1 MFEFGSLS
9 GALKRVSEL
18 DAKKVEESVKKAVD
32 VKTVTSKLHE
42 YTIGQFNDKKTT
54 RVPVSEEGAPDV
66 AATEVA
72 AAAGEATGDD
82 VKDAKSA
89 KAVAD
94 MTDSEKQ
101 DLIERIAEKRARDAY
116 QAAIDSGAS
125 PAEAVDLANKIEK
138 VSKEMRPTD
147 ADLQAIADSEGV
159 PTESSWMDSIKDTLN
174 SPLIQG
180 CVDQFCNSFCSGAP
194 FPQCRNCPK
203 RPDTAGS
210 TGFAIPDILG
220 IIDGAIKGLKD
231 GLTGALNDMLGCPG
245 LAQGIVN
252 GDFQGIQKAALN
264 QGLSALG
271 DTALKMGAPAVFN
284 AVEGLLPESMT
295 GPDSLIAGLKNTSG
309 KTGLADIKKAMVT
322 VSATADGLMKA
333 GTAISRGGPT
343 ELGKI
348 WNSYGEKY
356 PGPRGNLTP
365 TSKQG
370 LSRFQTNG
378 THAVD
383 SKGNR
388 VLVFNTSE
396 NQALLSTSSNAMN
409 SAFSLKE
416 SFCFNNSRTRG
427 RYTAPQLSMLPG
439 NTNSITTYRNG
450 FSLDFFKSGRS
461 APKDTKPSLFS
472 SVTDALFSDSAN
484 KSSYGYGRPAG
495 YKYLA

>member
-18 DAKKVEESVKKAVD
+18 DAKKVEESVKKALD
-32 VKTVTSKLHE
+32 TKTVTSKLHE

-54 RVPVSEEGAPDV
+54 SVPVSEEGVPDV
-66 AATEVA
+66 AAAEA
-72 AAAGEATGDD
+72 AAAKGEATADD

-101 DLIERIAEKRARDAY
+101 DLIERIAEKKARDAY
-116 QAAIDSGAS
+116 QEAIAAGAT
-125 PAEAVDLANKIEK
+125 PAEAVDLANKIED
-138 VSKEMRPTD
+138 VSKQMHPTD
-147 ADLQAIADSEGV
+147 ADLQAMADAEGV
-159 PTESSWMDSIKDTLN
+159 PTESSWLDSIKDTMN
-174 SPLIQG
+174 SPMVQG
-180 CVDQFCNSFCSGAP
+180 AIDQFCDSFCSGAP
-194 FPQCRNCPK
+194 FPQCRGCPK

-210 TGFAIPDILG
+210 SGFAIPDILG

-231 GLTGALNDMLGCPG
+231 GLTSALNDMLGCPG

-252 GDFQGIQKAALN
+252 GDFEGIQKAALN

-295 GPDSLIAGLKNTSG
+295 GPDSLLAGLKNTSG

-333 GTAISRGGPT
+333 GTAISRGGPA

-356 PGPRGNLTP
+356 PGPYGNLTP

-370 LSRFQTNG
+370 LSKFQMNG
-378 THAVD
+378 THMVD

-388 VLVFNTSE
+388 VLVFNTSD
-396 NQALLSTSSNAMN
+396 NQALLSTASNAVS
-409 SAFSLKE
+409 SAFVLKDTMKM
-416 SFCFNNSRTRG
+416 NNMRTRG
-427 RYTAPQLSMLPG
+427 RYTSSQLSTLPG
-439 NTNSITTYRNG
+439 NSTPISTYKRG
-450 FSLDFFKSGRS
+450 FALDFLNTGRS
-461 APKDTKPSLFS
+461 LPKDTKVSKFS
-472 SVTDALFSDSAN
+472 SVTDALFSDSRY
-484 KSSYGYGRPAG
+484 KTYPGTPSGYRYIA
-495 YKYLA
+495 